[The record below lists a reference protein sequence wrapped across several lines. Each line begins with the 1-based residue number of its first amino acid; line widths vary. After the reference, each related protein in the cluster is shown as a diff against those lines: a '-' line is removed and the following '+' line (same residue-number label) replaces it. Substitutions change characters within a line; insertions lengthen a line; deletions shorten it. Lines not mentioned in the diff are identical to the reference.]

1 MKLILRLLHAK
12 LAFHPLSPKKK
23 HCINAHYA
31 ETWGFSNRLPFCCF
45 RLRFRLR
52 SSPHL
57 LRSFLGFIPSS
68 PVLRLRCPHFAHARA
83 HSRVHSR
90 TPAPPPISVF
100 AFTLHRSIPTH
111 CLSTHKELNISPTPF
126 PSPSLSQFSP
136 TGYGKVPLFP
146 TLPPYFS
153 RHSPCLANCKISHRA
168 GEGIFLKA
176 FTPYALIY
184 CTLRPTGEEVK
195 EKNETSCARAREGTR
210 KTHLLHLVASRRGRT
225 FASRTLQRL
234 FSSCHIAFPS
244 FATKPNHV
252 AERKENA
259 CTLTLAQH
267 NVGHAHGFLTQN
279 TTNSQFLT
287 TTTRFHC
294 NSLGYIYIYI
304 CISSKS
310 SSP

>member
-1 MKLILRLLHAK
+1 MQKLG
-12 LAFHPLSPKKK
+12 
-23 HCINAHYA
+23 
-31 ETWGFSNRLPFCCF
+31 GFSNRLPFCCF

-100 AFTLHRSIPTH
+100 CLHPSPLYPNSLFINTQGV
-111 CLSTHKELNISPTPF
+111 NISPTPF

-195 EKNETSCARAREGTR
+195 EKNENLLTRAHARETR

-304 CISSKS
+304 YICISSKS